1 VGNIGRV
8 ATNLLLILAL
18 AVGSAASFMPMATT
32 TSATSPAGTAADSH
46 DGCCTPVK
54 MTVAD
59 CGAICVPLVA
69 IFPSAATVLASA
81 AYPQWP
87 RPDQSVRTDGTEP
100 PTAPPR
106 S

>member
-1 VGNIGRV
+1 MGNIRSV
-8 ATNLLLILAL
+8 ANLLLILAL
-18 AVGSAASFMPMATT
+18 VVGSAASFMPMTT
-32 TSATSPAGTAADSH
+32 TPAMSMDSH
-46 DGCCTPVK
+46 DGCKGCTPAK

-69 IFPSAATVLASA
+69 IFPSAATVSASA
-81 AYPQWP
+81 AYPHWP
-87 RPDQSVRTDGTEP
+87 RPGQSVRTDGTEP